1 MSGWIGIKTGYY
13 EQSNLDLW
21 ARLSRYGFPQI
32 CTQECIL
39 VFFWWQPT
47 SHDVTWCHSRE
58 WVGMSF
64 TVQGVASCD
73 VSKWYTYT
81 DWWWQHIYT
90 LVWPPSLLP
99 WQAAPSHSQD
109 YEHEW
114 GSQTRG
120 RTQQM
125 WVTFEEAE
133 NKRESQNREKGFGSA
148 GIPIGGFGFR
158 QFHPS
163 PFLPSSSGY

>member
-1 MSGWIGIKTGYY
+1 M
-13 EQSNLDLW
+13 
-21 ARLSRYGFPQI
+21 
-32 CTQECIL
+32 
-39 VFFWWQPT
+39 
-47 SHDVTWCHSRE
+47 
-58 WVGMSF
+58 
-64 TVQGVASCD
+64 VAA
-73 VSKWYTYT
+73 
-81 DWWWQHIYT
+81 HIH
-90 LVWPPSLLP
+90 PSLTPVSSRGKLH
-99 WQAAPSHSQD
+99 QSHSQD

-163 PFLPSSSGY
+163 PFLHSSSGY